1 MNTTAPA
8 TASDETTAASEGG
21 GAADAQRELL
31 TPRQAAALLQMS
43 LSTVYNHL
51 RSGEL
56 PGHKIGHQWRVPRR
70 ELVEAPA
77 SGDVEVPA

>member
-8 TASDETTAASEGG
+8 TDETTAAAG
-21 GAADAQRELL
+21 GANAQRELL

-56 PGHKIGHQWRVPRR
+56 PGRKIGAQWRVPRR

>member
-1 MNTTAPA
+1 MNTTASA
-8 TASDETTAASEGG
+8 DDETTAASEGG

-56 PGHKIGHQWRVPRR
+56 PGRKIGAQWRVPRR

>member
-8 TASDETTAASEGG
+8 TDETTAPAGG
-21 GAADAQRELL
+21 TDAQRELL

-56 PGHKIGHQWRVPRR
+56 PGRKIGAQWRVPRR

>member
-8 TASDETTAASEGG
+8 TASDETTAAAD
-21 GAADAQRELL
+21 GANAQRELL

-56 PGHKIGHQWRVPRR
+56 PGRKIGAQWRVPRR

>member
-8 TASDETTAASEGG
+8 TDETTAAARS

-31 TPRQAAALLQMS
+31 TARQAAALLQMS

-56 PGHKIGHQWRVPRR
+56 PGRKIGQQWRLPRR

-77 SGDVEVPA
+77 SGNAPAAAEPA

>member
-8 TASDETTAASEGG
+8 TASDETTAAAGG
-21 GAADAQRELL
+21 ADAQRELL

-77 SGDVEVPA
+77 SGDAPAAAPA